1 MLTRSDIL
9 SEAIHKCLVEMYKW
23 AQPAID
29 LDKLIADGYKDSKE
43 DPLYRNGD
51 FAFEEYFCCG
61 YYLQCHCL
69 DVSVGRC
76 T

>member
-43 DPLYRNGD
+43 DPLYKRH
-51 FAFEEYFCCG
+51 
-61 YYLQCHCL
+61 YL
-69 DVSVGRC
+69 S
-76 T
+76 

>member
-29 LDKLIADGYKDSKE
+29 LDKLIADGVVVDAIICDLPYIDYPKI
-43 DPLYRNGD
+43 L
-51 FAFEEYFCCG
+51 
-61 YYLQCHCL
+61 
-69 DVSVGRC
+69 
-76 T
+76 